1 MKMTQRDTAR
11 PWLEHYSSWVPADL
25 APPTASM
32 IDRFEASARRRPESA
47 AICYFDRVI
56 SFAALD
62 DYAMRF
68 ATLLAEWHV
77 GPGDRVALYLQNVPQ
92 FVIALLGAWKRGAIV
107 VPLNPMFRRQELAF
121 HLHDSGANVLV
132 CLEALYESCA
142 REVVPDSPVK
152 HVLTTNEIDLL
163 PDGAAA
169 NISILAASRKRR
181 FPETRDL
188 MDALA
193 ARTPDASARCAVGP
207 DQVCSLGYTSGTT
220 GQPKGAMATHAN
232 VAYNAEV
239 YRVWMNLGDD
249 DRVLGV
255 APLFHITGMV
265 AHIAVALLVGI
276 PLILYYRFDPAQT
289 IQMIDR
295 WRPTMTVGAI
305 TAFLALMHHPDAGR
319 HDLSC
324 LTRCYSGGAPI
335 PPSAI
340 DAFEKK
346 FGVYIHNIYGLTE
359 STSPTHAVPLGTRAP
374 VDPESGALSV
384 GVPVPGC
391 DVRLL
396 DLADPSRPAAPGTPG
411 EFAVRGPMMV
421 NGYWN
426 RPEVSVHAFRD
437 GYFLTGDVVMMDE
450 RGFFY
455 VIDRKKDM
463 IIVSGFK
470 VWPRDVEDT
479 LNQHPGVREAAVVG
493 VPDEYR
499 GETVKAFVSLKDGF
513 RDSVTEQE
521 LIAFCKERMAA
532 YKYPRVVEL
541 VEEVPKTVTGKFL
554 RRLLRDRPGR
564 A

>member
-1 MKMTQRDTAR
+1 MKMTQPDTAR

-25 APPTASM
+25 ARPTASM

-47 AICYFDRVI
+47 AICYFDRAI

-68 ATLLAEWHV
+68 ATLLAEWHI

-121 HLHDSGANVLV
+121 HLHDSGADVLV

-169 NISILAASRKRR
+169 NISILAESRKRR
-181 FPETRDL
+181 FPETKDL

-193 ARTPDASARCAVGP
+193 ACPPDASARCAVGP
-207 DQVCSLGYTSGTT
+207 DEVCSLGYTSGTT

-305 TAFLALMHHPDAGR
+305 TAFLAMMHHPDAER

-396 DLADPSRPAAPGTPG
+396 DLADPSRPAAPGAPA
-411 EFAVRGPMMV
+411 ESAVRGPMIV
-421 NGYWN
+421 GGYWN
-426 RPEVSVHAFRD
+426 RPEATAQAFRD
-437 GYFLTGDVVMMDE
+437 GYFLTGDVVTMDE
-450 RGFFY
+450 QGFFY
-455 VIDRKKDM
+455 VLDRKKDM

-479 LNQHPGVREAAVVG
+479 LYQHPGVREAAVVG

-499 GETVKAFVSLKDGF
+499 GETVKAFVSLKEGF
-513 RDSVTEQE
+513 RHSVTEQE
-521 LIAFCKERMAA
+521 LIDFCKARIAA
-532 YKYPRVVEL
+532 YKYPRIVEL

-554 RRLLRDRPGR
+554 RRLLRDRQ
-564 A
+564 

>member
-1 MKMTQRDTAR
+1 MKMTPRDTAR
-11 PWLEHYSSWVPADL
+11 PWLEQYSSWVPADL

-107 VPLNPMFRRQELAF
+107 VPLNPMFRNQELAF
-121 HLHDSGANVLV
+121 HLHDSGADVLV

-193 ARTPDASARCAVGP
+193 ACPPDASARCAVGP

-265 AHIAVALLVGI
+265 AHIAVALLAGI

-340 DAFEKK
+340 DAFEKQ

>member
-1 MKMTQRDTAR
+1 MKMTQPDTAR
-11 PWLEHYSSWVPADL
+11 PWLELYSSWVPADL
-25 APPTASM
+25 ARPTASM

-121 HLHDSGANVLV
+121 HLHDSGADVLV

-169 NISILAASRKRR
+169 NISILAESRKRR
-181 FPETRDL
+181 FPETKDL

-193 ARTPDASARCAVGP
+193 ACPPDASARCAVGP
-207 DQVCSLGYTSGTT
+207 DEVCSLGYTSGTT

-305 TAFLALMHHPDAGR
+305 TAFLAMVHHPDAGR

-499 GETVKAFVSLKDGF
+499 GETVKAFVSLKEGF
-513 RDSVTEQE
+513 RDSVTEQQ

>member
-1 MKMTQRDTAR
+1 
-11 PWLEHYSSWVPADL
+11 
-25 APPTASM
+25 
-32 IDRFEASARRRPESA
+32 
-47 AICYFDRVI
+47 
-56 SFAALD
+56 
-62 DYAMRF
+62 
-68 ATLLAEWHV
+68 
-77 GPGDRVALYLQNVPQ
+77 
-92 FVIALLGAWKRGAIV
+92 
-107 VPLNPMFRRQELAF
+107 
-121 HLHDSGANVLV
+121 
-132 CLEALYESCA
+132 
-142 REVVPDSPVK
+142 
-152 HVLTTNEIDLL
+152 
-163 PDGAAA
+163 
-169 NISILAASRKRR
+169 
-181 FPETRDL
+181 
-188 MDALA
+188 
-193 ARTPDASARCAVGP
+193 
-207 DQVCSLGYTSGTT
+207 
-220 GQPKGAMATHAN
+220 
-232 VAYNAEV
+232 
-239 YRVWMNLGDD
+239 
-249 DRVLGV
+249 
-255 APLFHITGMV
+255 
-265 AHIAVALLVGI
+265 
-276 PLILYYRFDPAQT
+276 
-289 IQMIDR
+289 
-295 WRPTMTVGAI
+295 MTVGAI